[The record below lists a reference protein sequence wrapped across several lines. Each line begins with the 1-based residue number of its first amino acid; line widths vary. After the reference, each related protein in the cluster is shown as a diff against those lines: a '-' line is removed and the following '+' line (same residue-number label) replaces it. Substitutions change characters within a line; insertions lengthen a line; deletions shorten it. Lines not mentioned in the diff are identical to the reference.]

1 MRRQQHMLQQTTANA
16 LANLHVNEVIEIKDV
31 QRLQELDVNDRY
43 NVLEYLVKELIGIKK
58 AQISESISD
67 SHHTHQSKKKKK
79 THVEVEDVDRKSKH
93 RGGDDVESISVDS
106 EAEQLVQSSNKKPHH
121 PAMKK
126 PQEPTVYREEWEE
139 DLTST
144 QNLGLSNSGGKSKK

>member
-58 AQISESISD
+58 A
-67 SHHTHQSKKKKK
+67 
-79 THVEVEDVDRKSKH
+79 
-93 RGGDDVESISVDS
+93 
-106 EAEQLVQSSNKKPHH
+106 
-121 PAMKK
+121 
-126 PQEPTVYREEWEE
+126 
-139 DLTST
+139 
-144 QNLGLSNSGGKSKK
+144 